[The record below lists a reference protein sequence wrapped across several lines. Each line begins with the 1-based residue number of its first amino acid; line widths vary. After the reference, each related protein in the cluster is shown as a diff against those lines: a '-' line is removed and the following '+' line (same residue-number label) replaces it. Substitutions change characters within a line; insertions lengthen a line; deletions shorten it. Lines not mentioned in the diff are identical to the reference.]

1 MTTTRAK
8 AGGFVAGAASLAL
21 LLSACGGGPAPT
33 TAPTGNAPEQGG
45 GPQTLTVAV
54 QAWMPEKLG
63 LKAMAEAFQDANPGV
78 TVNLVEYADNQA
90 LSTFALQWS
99 QGQAEQD
106 LVVVDGA
113 SVAVQFV
120 EQKLIIDFNQTDLFT
135 GDNAKDQFVG
145 ESLAFT
151 QLNDNQFA
159 VPIGLEV
166 YNINANKL
174 ILAEAGLVGTDGSLP
189 VFNTWQDVYDAAEKI
204 TQATGQPGM
213 TIQWGPNAVATMF
226 SVQQA
231 MRGNLYG
238 ADGTTLTFDTPEMRE
253 MLPIWRKGAE
263 AGIFT
268 TDTFANK
275 DAGRSNFNAGTLA
288 MLLESA
294 SRVAEAG
301 QAIGME
307 NTTVLA
313 MPGSLQ
319 NGSYGF
325 SAGIIAPSASKNQ
338 ELALKFLAEGV
349 MSDKQVVAGEE
360 WGKLPV
366 LTRYFNQIDAQWKD
380 DMYSFVSKSVPAPMY
395 KDLTKI
401 QERGKQLLQEYL
413 TGAIDLDQFLTSF
426 DEFIASSDLGS

>member
-1 MTTTRAK
+1 MSRTRIKVGAS
-8 AGGFVAGAASLAL
+8 VAGVASLAL
-21 LLSACGGGPAPT
+21 LLSACGGATPSAAPSSGEPGEAT
-33 TAPTGNAPEQGG
+33 T
-45 GPQTLTVAV
+45 PQTLTVAV

-63 LKAMAEAFQDANPGV
+63 LTAMAEAFEDANPGI

-120 EQKLIIDFNQTDLFT
+120 EQQLIIDFNQTDLFT
-135 GDNAKDQFVG
+135 GDVSKDQFVG
-145 ESLAFT
+145 ESLTFT
-151 QLNDNQFA
+151 QLDGNQFA

-166 YNINANKL
+166 YNISANKL
-174 ILAEAGLVGTDGSLP
+174 ILTEAGLIGADGSLP
-189 VFNTWQDVYDAAEKI
+189 VFTTWQDVYDAAAKI
-204 TQATGQPGM
+204 TEVTGQPGM

-226 SVQQA
+226 SVAQA
-231 MRGNLYG
+231 TRGNLYG

-253 MLPIWRKGAE
+253 VLQIWRKGAE

-275 DAGRSNFNAGTLA
+275 DAGRSNFSAGTLA
-288 MLLESA
+288 LLLESA
-294 SRVAEAG
+294 SRVPEAG

-313 MPGSLQ
+313 MPGSLE

-325 SAGIIAPSASKNQ
+325 SAGIIAPTASKNQ

-349 MSDKQVVAGEE
+349 MSDKQITAGEE

-366 LTRYFNQIDAQWKD
+366 LTRYFEQIDAEWKD

-395 KDLTKI
+395 NDLTKI

-413 TGAIDLDQFLTSF
+413 TGAIDLDQFLGSF
-426 DEFIASSDLGS
+426 EEFIASSDLGS